1 MADERDPAVADGA
14 ALRAFVAVARLGSVV
29 RGAQAVGLTQP
40 SLSAR
45 IAKLEAGWS
54 TRLFRREGRGMT
66 LTPEGARLLPLAE
79 GALRGLEDLDRAA
92 GAPIA
97 PVRELRLGS
106 GDALGREV
114 LPRVLARLLR
124 VDRDLSVRLVE
135 GAAPRLLDAL
145 RAGEIDLALVVLP
158 GSPSPREGIDIE
170 PLFSSRVDL
179 LAPPGTRLGGA
190 KGVALEALRGRR
202 LVTLQAGSG
211 FRRHVERAFSARG
224 IPFAPAVEVGS
235 LSLVRRFVA
244 AGLGLAPVPAVAFST
259 TAAGPRVE
267 RRPLLGIPDV
277 GYHAAR
283 RAAVPLSES
292 ARSFLALVACA
303 GAIGPGAKR

>member
-1 MADERDPAVADGA
+1 MPHERSVPAADGP

-29 RGAQAVGLTQP
+29 RGAGAVGLTQP
-40 SLSAR
+40 SVSAR

-79 GALRGLEDLDRAA
+79 GVLRGLDDLDRAA
-92 GAPIA
+92 GAPVTS
-97 PVRELRLGS
+97 VRELRVGA

-124 VDRDLSVRLVE
+124 LDPELSVRLVE
-135 GAAPRLLDAL
+135 GAAPRLLNAL

-158 GSPSPREGIDIE
+158 GSPAPRDGIDVE
-170 PLFSSRVDL
+170 PLFTSRVDL

-190 KGVALEALRGRR
+190 RGVAVEALSGRR
-202 LVTLQAGSG
+202 IVTLQAGSG
-211 FRRHVERAFSARG
+211 FRRHVERAFLARG
-224 IPFAPAVEVGS
+224 IPFAPSVEVGN

-244 AGLGLAPVPAVAFST
+244 AGLGVAPVPAIAF
-259 TAAGPRVE
+259 AAKGAGPRVE
-267 RRPLLGIPDV
+267 RRRLLGVPDV

-283 RAAVPLSES
+283 REAVPLSES
-292 ARSFLALVACA
+292 AQKLLALIKSA
-303 GAIGPGAKR
+303 GAAR